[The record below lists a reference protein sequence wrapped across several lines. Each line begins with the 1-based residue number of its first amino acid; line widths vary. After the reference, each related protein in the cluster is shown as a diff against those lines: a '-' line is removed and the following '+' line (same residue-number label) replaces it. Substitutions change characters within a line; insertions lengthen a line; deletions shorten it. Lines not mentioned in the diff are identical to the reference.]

1 MGTETLVNEE
11 IELKEQVVK
20 KHNLILFDDNVNTF
34 DHVID
39 LLIKVCNHEAVQ
51 AEQCATLVHFTG
63 KCAVK
68 SGEYKEIEMMS
79 EILAD
84 CGLTVE
90 IN

>member
-1 MGTETLVNEE
+1 MTETITKEV

-20 KHNLILFDDNVNTF
+20 EHILVLFDDNVNTF

-39 LLIKVCNHEAVQ
+39 LLVKVCNHDAIQ
-51 AEQCATLVHFTG
+51 AEQCATLVHYTG

-68 SGEYKEIEMMS
+68 KGEFKELSIMS

-84 CGLTVE
+84 GGLTVE

>member
-1 MGTETLVNEE
+1 MTETITKET

-20 KHNLILFDDNVNTF
+20 EHVLVLFDDNVNTF

-39 LLIKVCNHEAVQ
+39 LLVKVCNHDAIQ
-51 AEQCATLVHFTG
+51 AEQCATLVHYTG

-68 SGEYKEIEMMS
+68 KGEFKELSIML
-79 EILAD
+79 EILAEG
-84 CGLTVE
+84 GLTVE